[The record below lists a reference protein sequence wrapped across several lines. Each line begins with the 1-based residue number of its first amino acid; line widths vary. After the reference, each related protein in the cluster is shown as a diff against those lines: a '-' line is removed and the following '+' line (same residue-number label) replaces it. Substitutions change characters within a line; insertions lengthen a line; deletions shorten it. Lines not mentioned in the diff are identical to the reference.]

1 MRRDEELLTAFADEL
16 RSLRG
21 QMRLSQEQLADHA
34 GVNRT
39 YVAKLET
46 GKNQPTLCVMHS
58 LAGALHRDLAD
69 MISDTLDR
77 YRKIRGLS
85 PREQYEVVKRR
96 YVNTSEVDLE

>member
-1 MRRDEELLTAFADEL
+1 MRRDEALLTAFADEL

-21 QMRLSQEQLADHA
+21 SQNLSQEQLASIA

-46 GKNQPTLCVMHS
+46 GKNQPTLSVMHS

-77 YRKIRGLS
+77 YRKISGLP
-85 PREQYEVVKRR
+85 PREQYQVVKRR
-96 YVNTSEVDLE
+96 YVSTPETDVE